1 VPRVWDLNRSASR
14 YHRKTSDLTILFICR
29 LAEEIDIIR
38 AVSDGKSL
46 AEHIEREI
54 ELAKLSEAENDLLA
68 AFTHLERAH
77 VLGQSLTDKHTRVHW
92 LMLRNGW
99 KRRDAREIFGQ
110 VVRIIGAATKT
121 PFGIY
126 PGGNTGGA
134 NVYFFKKMP
143 VPADLQEILNSA
155 KTPHS
160 DPQ

>member
-1 VPRVWDLNRSASR
+1 MTPLASS
-14 YHRKTSDLTILFICR
+14 YHRKNNERTSLLICR
-29 LAEEIDIIR
+29 LTEGVDIIR
-38 AVSDGKSL
+38 AMSDTKSL
-46 AEHIEREI
+46 ARHIENEI
-54 ELAKLSEAENDLLA
+54 ELAKLSEAANDLHS

-77 VLGQSLTDKHTRVHW
+77 VLGQALTAKHTRVHL

-110 VVRIIGAATKT
+110 MIRIIGAATKT

-143 VPADLQEILNSA
+143 VPADLQDILDSSTTSNP
-155 KTPHS
+155 K
-160 DPQ
+160 PQ